1 MIPTQLLRQYR
12 LPWHVE
18 EMRHNFGL
26 VILDELFH
34 RPLLWWCKFMSA
46 LTRAAAYK
54 ALLNWPIN
62 RVILSCVDTVLS
74 TPRKNLMLKRRA
86 VELLLVDAGCLEH
99 SDRFLDAF
107 LHYAILSIDFRSA
120 SFRDLALHSI
130 FVGQLKF
137 WNLFLVF
144 TLFNIVSVRRT
155 TFYFWNLIYHV
166 F

>member
-1 MIPTQLLRQYR
+1 
-12 LPWHVE
+12 
-18 EMRHNFGL
+18 
-26 VILDELFH
+26 
-34 RPLLWWCKFMSA
+34 
-46 LTRAAAYK
+46 
-54 ALLNWPIN
+54 
-62 RVILSCVDTVLS
+62 
-74 TPRKNLMLKRRA
+74 MLKRRA
-86 VELLLVDAGCLEH
+86 VELLLVDAGCFEH
-99 SDRFLDAF
+99 SDRLLDAF

>member
-86 VELLLVDAGCLEH
+86 VELLLVDAGCFEH
-99 SDRFLDAF
+99 SDRLLDAF
-107 LHYAILSIDFRSA
+107 LHYAILSIDFRGGLFEWVNA
-120 SFRDLALHSI
+120 FLAFH
-130 FVGQLKF
+130 LKLCLNV
-137 WNLFLVF
+137 NLARSLSCVQIL
-144 TLFNIVSVRRT
+144 LFITRARL
-155 TFYFWNLIYHV
+155 FCF
-166 F
+166 